1 MKKLNTSELKKIN
14 GGDFFRDLGKIIHD
28 YYVPAPK
35 RIPYNPKTKK

>member
-28 YYVPAPK
+28 YVPAPK
-35 RIPYNPKTKK
+35 QIPYKPKTIK